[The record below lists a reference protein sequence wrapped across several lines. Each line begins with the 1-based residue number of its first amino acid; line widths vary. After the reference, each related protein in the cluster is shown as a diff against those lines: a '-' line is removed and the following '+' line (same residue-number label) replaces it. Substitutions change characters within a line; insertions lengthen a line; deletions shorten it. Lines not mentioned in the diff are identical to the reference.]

1 MRSDY
6 ARPVIRG
13 LLFDFDGLLVD
24 TEGAAFRAWE
34 EVFAEHGH
42 EFAVDRWLANVGTV
56 GRRYDPL
63 DHLEELTD
71 GAFDRE
77 TLDARRLERELEL
90 AHAEKLRA
98 GVAEYLA
105 EAAERGLSVAIVS
118 SASERWVRSHLER
131 LRIDHVWAC
140 LTCADHD
147 RARAKPAP
155 VLYLEALEKLE
166 LAPDEAIAFEDSL
179 NGVQAAKAAGLV
191 CVAVP
196 NSVTA
201 SLALDEADFVVD
213 SLEDVPLDRLLA
225 EVESR

>member
-90 AHAEKLRA
+90 AHA
-98 GVAEYLA
+98 
-105 EAAERGLSVAIVS
+105 
-118 SASERWVRSHLER
+118 
-131 LRIDHVWAC
+131 
-140 LTCADHD
+140 
-147 RARAKPAP
+147 
-155 VLYLEALEKLE
+155 
-166 LAPDEAIAFEDSL
+166 
-179 NGVQAAKAAGLV
+179 
-191 CVAVP
+191 
-196 NSVTA
+196 
-201 SLALDEADFVVD
+201 
-213 SLEDVPLDRLLA
+213 
-225 EVESR
+225 